1 MNIQF
6 TVTKPGAELVLNALS
21 QLPYATSAGLIREL
35 ETQANQQ
42 LQAQQTASAPVA
54 VAVAVAEPD
63 VQPETE

>member
-42 LQAQQTASAPVA
+42 LQAQQTANAPVT
-54 VAVAVAEPD
+54 VAVAEPD